1 MKLFKRR
8 KTYPSLIITEEKVQV
23 LYLDKSGEKVISL
36 AEVKLDKSV
45 VSAGEVKDQ
54 EKLILALRQLF
65 QAAKIDERSV
75 VVGIPENKSYT
86 KVINLPKLKAE
97 ELTEA
102 VTWEAETYLP
112 VPLEQVYMDW
122 KVISDEKKDEI
133 SILLIAVPKE
143 IIDGYTHTLKKAG
156 FYPLAYET
164 TALSLVRLIESQ
176 EIRAL
181 VIEVGL
187 QYAVLT
193 LSKGKAIE
201 ASSIVSLRE
210 EEGHGI
216 SFLVQTINKMI
227 KFYNEKRD
235 DKEKVATIFICGE
248 GLIQSHLEEITKGTN
263 HAVKLCPIPVKNLPT
278 NKEQNFAIV
287 ASLAMKSIEA
297 PIDEHTI
304 NLLPPTIQEEFDQI
318 KRHKANKLLLTFST
332 LIISLITLSSLV
344 VLLYFT
350 STRNSL
356 ESQKLSMPPPP
367 TEISSAVKAT
377 NRLNYSSKLIVKI
390 GSQRV
395 FPHKRLDQILQS
407 LQSGVRII
415 NISINENQKSLRIVG
430 QAQTRADLLQFKDNL
445 ESKEDISNAILPLSV
460 LQQSENINFMLSAT
474 LK

>member
-8 KTYPSLIITEEKVQV
+8 KTYPSLIISEEKVQV
-23 LYLDKSGEKVISL
+23 LYLDKSGKKVISL

-65 QAAKIDERSV
+65 QAAKINERSV

-156 FYPLAYET
+156 FSPLAYET

-181 VIEVGL
+181 VIEIGL

-210 EEGHGI
+210 EGHDI
-216 SFLVQTINKMI
+216 SFLVQTINKML

-235 DKEKVATIFICGE
+235 DKQKVAAIFICGE

-263 HAVKLCPIPVKNLPT
+263 HAVKLCPIPVKNLPA

-304 NLLPPTIQEEFDQI
+304 NLLPPTIQEEFDQV
-318 KRHKANKLLLTFST
+318 KRRKANKLLLTFST
-332 LIISLITLSSLV
+332 IIISLITLSSLV
-344 VLLYFT
+344 VLLYFS

-356 ESQKLSMPPPP
+356 ESQKLSMPLPP

-377 NRLNYSSKLIVKI
+377 NSLNYSSKLIVKI

-460 LQQSENINFMLSAT
+460 LQQSENINFMLSAA